1 MNSGGGAPEIEVSRQ
16 LGAWSRTLQGM
27 DSYCVRAF
35 ADALEVIAL
44 FGMGSCFSWNA
55 YSSRLT
61 FLIHLKAMYRLRLL
75 LLSHSYS
82 LICFEKSMQSQ

>member
-35 ADALEVIAL
+35 ADALEVIVL
-44 FGMGSCFSWNA
+44 SGMGSCFSWDA
-55 YSSRLT
+55 FSSRIT
-61 FLIHLKAMYRLRLL
+61 FLIYLKVMYRLCQGY
-75 LLSHSYS
+75 SY
-82 LICFEKSMQSQ
+82 

>member
-35 ADALEVIAL
+35 ADALEVIVL
-44 FGMGSCFSWNA
+44 SGIVSCFS
-55 YSSRLT
+55 
-61 FLIHLKAMYRLRLL
+61 
-75 LLSHSYS
+75 
-82 LICFEKSMQSQ
+82 